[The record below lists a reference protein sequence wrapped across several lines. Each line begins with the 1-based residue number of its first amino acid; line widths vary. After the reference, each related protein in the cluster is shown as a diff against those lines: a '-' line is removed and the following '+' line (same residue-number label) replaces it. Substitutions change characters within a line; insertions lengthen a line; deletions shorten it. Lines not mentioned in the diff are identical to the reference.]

1 MINII
6 QNQTDSFLKQNRFFI
21 LAHNLVYRLSFVLF
35 IKITSKIGVVRM
47 KKIIAGLAL
56 LSASS
61 VAMAEAP
68 GGPNCGWGNMLFEG
82 QSGLGSHIIA
92 TITNGTS
99 GNATFGMTTG
109 TNGCSTSGTL
119 TYGGKS
125 MVSSI
130 MGEFSEDVARGEGD
144 AMDTV
149 AVIYGVEKQDRA
161 TFAKVMHEN
170 FAVIFPS
177 EDVTADDMMASIE
190 EVMKADSTLAKYIA

>member
-1 MINII
+1 
-6 QNQTDSFLKQNRFFI
+6 
-21 LAHNLVYRLSFVLF
+21 
-35 IKITSKIGVVRM
+35 M
-47 KKIIAGLAL
+47 KKTIAGLAL
-56 LSASS
+56 LSVSS
-61 VAMAEAP
+61 VSMAEAP

-82 QSGLGSHIIA
+82 QTGLGAHIIA
-92 TITNGTS
+92 SITNGTS
-99 GNATFGMTTG
+99 GNNTFGMTTG

-130 MGEFSEDVARGEGD
+130 MGEFSEDVAAGEGD

-161 TFAKVMHEN
+161 IFARVMHEN

-177 EDVTADDMMASIE
+177 EDVTADEMIASIE
-190 EVMKADSTLAKYIA
+190 QVMKADETLAKYIA

>member
-1 MINII
+1 
-6 QNQTDSFLKQNRFFI
+6 
-21 LAHNLVYRLSFVLF
+21 
-35 IKITSKIGVVRM
+35 M
-47 KKIIAGLAL
+47 KKVITGLVL

-61 VAMAEAP
+61 VASADAP
-68 GGPNCGWGNMLFEG
+68 GGANCGWGNMLFEG
-82 QSGLGSHIIA
+82 QSGLGAHIIA
-92 TITNGTS
+92 SITNGTS
-99 GNATFGMTTG
+99 GNNTFGMTFG

-130 MGEFSEDVARGEGD
+130 MGEFSEDVAAGEGD

-170 FAVIFPS
+170 FATIFPS
-177 EDVTADDMMASIE
+177 EDVTADQMMASIE